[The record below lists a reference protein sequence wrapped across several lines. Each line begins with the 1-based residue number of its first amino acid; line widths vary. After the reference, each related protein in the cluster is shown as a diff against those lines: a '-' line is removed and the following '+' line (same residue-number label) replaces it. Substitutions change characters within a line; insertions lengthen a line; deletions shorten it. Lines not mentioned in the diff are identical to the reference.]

1 MDILIDSTKDF
12 EKDLEQFNDTDKFK
26 LIKEMNRYFETLS
39 KDKMLFYQ
47 SSEQLRNIKLNQ
59 SYDSTIYALKIN
71 DHQRVILTI
80 AQ

>member
-1 MDILIDSTKDF
+1 
-12 EKDLEQFNDTDKFK
+12 
-26 LIKEMNRYFETLS
+26 MNRYFETLS

>member
-1 MDILIDSTKDF
+1 VDILIDSTKDF